1 MDGGRQVIQLSDVS
15 ISYNSGDTGSS
26 FSLAGVNLHV
36 PEGAYAALI
45 GPNGSGK
52 TTLARIIKGITAP
65 SGGTVTVAGKTLGP
79 EEISED
85 VGLVFSNPENQIIS
99 TIVEEDIA
107 FGLENRGVKTPEMR
121 RRVRRIIRRLGLEQ
135 LSKRLPHTLSGGEQ
149 QRLVIAGILV
159 METRIII
166 LDEATSMLDSNGRRD
181 ILKLIR
187 ELNEKE
193 GITVLSITHSLTE
206 AVLSDI
212 VFVLDGGKI
221 AFSGTPRQFIDNDR
235 ILDRLNIELPE
246 YLLLLKGLFR
256 SGIDMPGTELG
267 VDEVIGSLDRFRRE
281 G

>member
-1 MDGGRQVIQLSDVS
+1 
-15 ISYNSGDTGSS
+15 
-26 FSLAGVNLHV
+26 
-36 PEGAYAALI
+36 
-45 GPNGSGK
+45 
-52 TTLARIIKGITAP
+52 
-65 SGGTVTVAGKTLGP
+65 
-79 EEISED
+79 
-85 VGLVFSNPENQIIS
+85 
-99 TIVEEDIA
+99 
-107 FGLENRGVKTPEMR
+107 
-121 RRVRRIIRRLGLEQ
+121 
-135 LSKRLPHTLSGGEQ
+135 
-149 QRLVIAGILV
+149 

-193 GITVLSITHSLTE
+193 GITVLSITHSLAE